1 MKAPD
6 MTNET
11 WRNSAPLHLS
21 DLKGKVEMVEFWT
34 FGCSNCRNVEPYVK
48 QWHQQ
53 YADKGLVIIGVHS
66 PEFSYERDIAKVQQ
80 YIQEHDI
87 RFPVPIDNDFS
98 TWNRYGNRYWLAM
111 YLIDKQ
117 GVIRHVRVGEGRY
130 QETERL
136 IQSLPA
142 ETFRGTMLNLLS
154 PRLPVAVEAAILT
167 VTPGPFPTLA
177 TCSIRYLAIHYG
189 TQGDQTNRSRC
200 GFQHRMA
207 ARQGCRS
214 A

>member
-1 MKAPD
+1 MVQRILIGISASLAGVLITWLVANAGVGMKAPD

-142 ETFRGTMLNLLS
+142 ETF
-154 PRLPVAVEAAILT
+154 
-167 VTPGPFPTLA
+167 
-177 TCSIRYLAIHYG
+177 
-189 TQGDQTNRSRC
+189 
-200 GFQHRMA
+200 
-207 ARQGCRS
+207 
-214 A
+214 